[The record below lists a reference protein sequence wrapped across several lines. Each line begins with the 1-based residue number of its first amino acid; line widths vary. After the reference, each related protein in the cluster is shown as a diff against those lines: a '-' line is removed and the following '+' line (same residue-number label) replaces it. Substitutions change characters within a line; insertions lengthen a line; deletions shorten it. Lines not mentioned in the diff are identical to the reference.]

1 MDSMNYKNDTDFIV
15 QVTLIRRG
23 SKMFSYDI
31 DVGTGNADVYF
42 TIFKTE
48 RQHP

>member
-31 DVGTGNADVYF
+31 GVGAGNAMCCKCPF
-42 TIFKTE
+42 GSIAA
-48 RQHP
+48 H